1 MRVFLSW
8 SGTLSKAIATAL
20 AEWLPYVVQ
29 TAKPWMSEH
38 DIQAGTVWE
47 RELAENLKATDCG
60 VLILTSENQNAP
72 WLLFEAGALS
82 RSGNDRVIPYR
93 VDLPLAEVA
102 APLTRFQ
109 GVDADLLGTKKLVA
123 GLNAALPEPMPDK
136 LLDGLFDVFWPKL
149 QPELSKHISSPTR
162 AVARR
167 SQEDYLIE
175 ILGVLRNSKTPQSSG
190 QSHEASPAVAI
201 QALESEVESLGNAV
215 TSMEEYERKG
225 GGASLESWWDGYVDR
240 HRQARDLY
248 SEALALV
255 KQAKGIPRTT

>member
-190 QSHEASPAVAI
+190 QSHEASPAVATRRSNRRSSRSGM
-201 QALESEVESLGNAV
+201 QLPPWKNTNARAAARP
-215 TSMEEYERKG
+215 SSHG
-225 GGASLESWWDGYVDR
+225 GMGTLIAIDR
-240 HRQARDLY
+240 RETYTQRRWP
-248 SEALALV
+248 S
-255 KQAKGIPRTT
+255 